1 MSGISRSCV
10 WTFNFFYYELL
21 WNYLK
26 DCVCLNLEGQKGTPV
41 FRLEETATLEYLM
54 SFILS
59 DTGKKVAVVLKY
71 YPWLLFCLSCSDFSI
86 LAVTAFPKSLCFVS
100 KHRQLLHKICIAL
113 VAVFWLFNRS
123 SLKLVAQNF
132 SETVWE
138 NSVFSMQCKME
149 KKQEG
154 SVRYLFF
161 FFPSLF
167 FAKWRCFDYRH
178 PSLVFSSELLFY
190 WICLDAGLGPP
201 CHLHHLECGWGRVI
215 CGRWHEI
222 GYCWGQWA
230 NASVW
235 CELESAGCF
244 KLDSPVVP
252 DLCVRAHHSMFCV
265 SCPSHALQNASKC
278 QLLLLSQGAWAQLW
292 QSPLSC
298 LAMQVSC
305 CFACSI
311 LRRCPGHLY
320 FPQFSHLGFLGC
332 ISQSHVAV
340 PRLYRKCVSLVLLSQ
355 NKI

>member
-1 MSGISRSCV
+1 MTSVFWLLLLFPKVSALYPNTG
-10 WTFNFFYYELL
+10 NFCIKFALL
-21 WNYLK
+21 WL
-26 DCVCLNLEGQKGTPV
+26 
-41 FRLEETATLEYLM
+41 
-54 SFILS
+54 LS
-59 DTGKKVAVVLKY
+59 
-71 YPWLLFCLSCSDFSI
+71 SDFSI
-86 LAVTAFPKSLCFVS
+86 DLAWNWLHKTSVKQSGKTLCFQCS
-100 KHRQLLHKICIAL
+100 AKWK
-113 VAVFWLFNRS
+113 RS
-123 SLKLVAQNF
+123 RRDQWGIF
-132 SETVWE
+132 
-138 NSVFSMQCKME
+138 
-149 KKQEG
+149 
-154 SVRYLFF
+154 FF

-252 DLCVRAHHSMFCV
+252 DLCVLAHHSMFCV

-298 LAMQVSC
+298 LAMQASC